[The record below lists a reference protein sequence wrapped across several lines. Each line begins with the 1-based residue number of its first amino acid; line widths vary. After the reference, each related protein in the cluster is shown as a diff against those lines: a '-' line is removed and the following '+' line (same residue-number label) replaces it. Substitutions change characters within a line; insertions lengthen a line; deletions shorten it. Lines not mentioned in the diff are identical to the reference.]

1 MVETQV
7 IHLAWTTRHH
17 ELAGGT
23 IGPWCHIY
31 MQKNWINEKTS
42 GYFRWHQNDKSG
54 CLTENVQLSK
64 KPDWKKPST
73 KWGLN

>member
-1 MVETQV
+1 MAETQV

-23 IGPWCHIY
+23 AWSLVSHLT
-31 MQKNWINEKTS
+31 QKNWINEKTS
-42 GYFRWHQNDKSG
+42 GYFTWHQNDQSG

-64 KPDWKKPST
+64 KPDGKKPDT